1 MRSIVPLELSF
12 GALAAPAVG
21 ILAERV
27 FGYDIS
33 SSGIIIPDSGSPA
46 EARALSRGVFW
57 VIVIP
62 SAIGSL
68 LYTFLYFTYVKDR
81 AEARAYSHSC
91 YIKYSNLSCDS
102 RV

>member
-1 MRSIVPLELSF
+1 VGIVCRDISVDGTTITWCQSCANNPIFAEVVPERYRTMVYAFDRAIELSF

-46 EARALSRGVFW
+46 EARALSRGVF
-57 VIVIP
+57 
-62 SAIGSL
+62 
-68 LYTFLYFTYVKDR
+68 
-81 AEARAYSHSC
+81 
-91 YIKYSNLSCDS
+91 
-102 RV
+102 